1 MGVLMNATP
10 TLMMGS
16 KVIANIG
23 VCEVMIAFVVVV
35 VVVVN
40 VVTAIMSAMLVWVYW

>member
-1 MGVLMNATP
+1 MGILVNVTP

-16 KVIANIG
+16 KVIANIS

-35 VVVVN
+35 VNIN
-40 VVTAIMSAMLVWVYW
+40 V

>member
-35 VVVVN
+35 VN
-40 VVTAIMSAMLVWVYW
+40 VVTAIMNAMLVWVYW